1 LKNHFVTE
9 KEGDAPRRCPSWQ
22 TAAALFSLLFAFAFS
37 GHAQSAPTENQLEA
51 AFVYNFVKYVDWP
64 ASAFTNESSPY
75 VIGVL
80 GDDAFGND
88 LKNTITGKTI
98 NGREL
103 VFKSFHSARDIDNC
117 QVLFIGKSEKSRFKE
132 ILGILHGK
140 SILTISSEADN
151 FIDNGGIINFVLM
164 PDQTIRFQINNAAA
178 KAVGLSISSD
188 LLNLA
193 LPAQ

>member
-37 GHAQSAPTENQLEA
+37 GHAQNAPTKSKLEA

-64 ASAFTNESSPY
+64 KSAFTNESSPY

-80 GDDAFGND
+80 GDNDFGDD
-88 LKNTITGKTI
+88 LKTAIAGKTI

-103 VFKSFHSARDIDNC
+103 IFKPFGSARDVDNC
-117 QVLFIGKSEKSRFKE
+117 QVLFIGASEKRRFKE

-140 SILTISSEADN
+140 NILTISEADN
-151 FIDNGGIINFVLM
+151 FIVDGGMINFVLM
-164 PDQTIRFQINNAAA
+164 PDQTIRFQINNPAA

-193 LPAQ
+193 VAAQ